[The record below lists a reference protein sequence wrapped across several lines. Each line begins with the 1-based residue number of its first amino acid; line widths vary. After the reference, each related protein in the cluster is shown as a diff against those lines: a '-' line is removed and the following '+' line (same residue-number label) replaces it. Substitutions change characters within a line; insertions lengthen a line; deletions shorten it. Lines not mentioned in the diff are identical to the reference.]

1 MAAVAAGSAVGAGQ
15 AIVDQEGTS
24 AAKTLV
30 NADNAKLKM
39 KKAGED
45 NSLQLI

>member
-1 MAAVAAGSAVGAGQ
+1 MAAVAGGSWLGAGH
-15 AIVDQEGTS
+15 AILDQEGTS
-24 AAKTLV
+24 AAKSLV